1 MSTQETFRFGKV
13 QGSWFMSL
21 NLTIQQQSNAR
32 IDRAGNIVSSLR
44 AWRMKDKLIPL
55 GSNEMLDRLTAAA

>member
-32 IDRAGNIVSSLR
+32 INRAR
-44 AWRMKDKLIPL
+44 AKAIQPNR
-55 GSNEMLDRLTAAA
+55 EEE

>member
-32 IDRAGNIVSSLR
+32 INRARTQHSYHKLN
-44 AWRMKDKLIPL
+44 DKIQANSRS
-55 GSNEMLDRLTAAA
+55 GSMSC